1 MCDVRY
7 DKYPIW
13 DVLREHRGSVA
24 VELAN
29 HWLVDVSSLSRP
41 LQSVPECKR
50 SDCSRCDLSV
60 IVKSLQSVRIGE
72 DQGSVDEVVS
82 AATMQG

>member
-1 MCDVRY
+1 MVQSSHCVTLCVMLDMINIPFGMYCVNMEDR
-7 DKYPIW
+7 W
-13 DVLREHRGSVA
+13 
-24 VELAN
+24 LAN

-60 IVKSLQSVRIGE
+60 IVKSLQSARTKGR
-72 DQGSVDEVVS
+72 S
-82 AATMQG
+82 MR